1 MVFSRRLK
9 TLLTAFGAL
18 VDAVT
23 ERPAGVSA
31 TSEQGTYFPACG
43 HYSLV
48 NALLGYLLLAVASTG
63 VIWKGS
69 ELLERAAER
78 LSKHYGLP
86 VAVHGAVVVAIG
98 SSFPELSSV
107 VLSTLLHGEFS
118 LGVGAIVGSAIFN
131 LLVIPAAAALASEQL
146 ETTRDIVH
154 KDAQFYIISVLV
166 LFITFAL
173 GATYVPGGT
182 NAEAILTPTLV
193 LMPLATYAIYVF
205 LQYQDTRDHAAKP
218 IQVNVPREVGTL
230 AVSLLLITVGV
241 EGIVRAA
248 LGFGEIFGT
257 PSFLWGLTVIAAAT
271 SLPDA
276 FVSVRAARID
286 DSVTS
291 LTNVLGSNTF
301 NLLVAIP
308 VGVLLAGPTTVSFL
322 AAVPMMGFL
331 AFATL
336 VFVIVTRTH
345 LELTDPEAYG
355 LLVLYLLFLAWMTL
369 ETFGVVETVR
379 GI

>member
-1 MVFSRRLK
+1 MNHV
-9 TLLTAFGAL
+9 L
-18 VDAVT
+18 VLA
-23 ERPAGVSA
+23 
-31 TSEQGTYFPACG
+31 
-43 HYSLV
+43 
-48 NALLGYLLLAVASTG
+48 LLAVVATA

-69 ELLERAAER
+69 EYLERSAAR

-86 VAVHGAVVVAIG
+86 VAVHGAIVVAVG

-107 VLSTLLHGEFS
+107 VISTLVHGEFS

-131 LLVIPAAAALASEQL
+131 LLVIPALSAFSSERL
-146 ETTRDIVH
+146 DTTRDIVH
-154 KDAQFYIISVLV
+154 KDAQFYIISILV

-182 NAEAILTPTLV
+182 NSEAILTPALAV
-193 LMPLATYAIYVF
+193 VPLATYAVYVF
-205 LQYQDTRDHAAKP
+205 LQYQDTRDHVAATTA
-218 IQVNVPREVGTL
+218 NVDPRREVAVL
-230 AVSLLLITVGV
+230 AGALVLIAVGV

-248 LGFGEIFGT
+248 LGFGRIFDT
-257 PSFLWGLTVIAAAT
+257 PSFLWGLIVIAAGT

-276 FVSVRAARID
+276 FVSIRAAKND
-286 DSVTS
+286 ESVTS

-308 VGVLLAGPTTVSFL
+308 VGVLFGGSARINFL
-322 AAVPMMGFL
+322 AAIPTMGFL

-336 VFVIVTRTH
+336 VFIVFTRTH
-345 LELTDPEAYG
+345 LELTDREAVV
-355 LLVLYLLFLAWMTL
+355 LLALYAGFLAWMGL
-369 ETFGVVETVR
+369 ESTGVIETVR

>member
-1 MVFSRRLK
+1 MSPVLPF
-9 TLLTAFGAL
+9 
-18 VDAVT
+18 
-23 ERPAGVSA
+23 
-31 TSEQGTYFPACG
+31 
-43 HYSLV
+43 
-48 NALLGYLLLAVASTG
+48 LLLAVVATG

-69 ELLERAAER
+69 ELLERSAER

-107 VLSTLLHGEFS
+107 VVSTLRYGEFG

-131 LLVIPAAAALASEQL
+131 LLVIPAASALASETL
-146 ETTRDIVH
+146 EATRDIVH

-182 NAEAILTPTLV
+182 NSAAILTPALV
-193 LMPLATYAIYVF
+193 SMPLATYAVYVF
-205 LQYQDTRDHAAKP
+205 LQYQDARDYVATETVD
-218 IQVNVPREVGTL
+218 VNPRREWAVL
-230 AVSLLLITVGV
+230 AVALALITVGV

-248 LGFGEIFGT
+248 LGFGRLFDT
-257 PSFLWGLTVIAAAT
+257 PTFLWGLTVIAAAT

-276 FVSVRAARID
+276 FVSINAAKND
-286 DSVTS
+286 ESVTS

-308 VGVLLAGPTTVSFL
+308 VGVILAGSATVNFL
-322 AAVPMMGFL
+322 LAVPMMGFL

-336 VFVIVTRTH
+336 VFVVVTRTH
-345 LELTDPEAYG
+345 LELTDAEAYVLLG
-355 LLVLYLLFLAWMTL
+355 LYVAFLVWMTL
-369 ETFGVVETVR
+369 ESTGVTRTVR